1 MSQTNLMLASNQWAN
16 REPSARYWN
25 LGELAT
31 ALAEAPPEREFERR
45 WDSLRVVNVNGD
57 LRLGTVDGI
66 RQGVRRRVDPQ
77 PAPI

>member
-1 MSQTNLMLASNQWAN
+1 
-16 REPSARYWN
+16 
-25 LGELAT
+25 
-31 ALAEAPPEREFERR
+31 
-45 WDSLRVVNVNGD
+45 VNVNGD